1 MKFGFWCHTPAKFNS
16 SPLKMIRVPCSL
28 PTIIFLE
35 LILNSLEVY
44 FKRPGGCPS
53 QAVHLLSMSKQFEKA
68 VQLCAEHDVQIT
80 EEMAERM
87 TPEKCRGST
96 EWVQDEAH
104 PKSPVSCYVS
114 GFKEKKGKT
123 KRKTYP
129 NHIGGFLFYNAY
141 ESYVHMYIYIHT

>member
-1 MKFGFWCHTPAKFNS
+1 
-16 SPLKMIRVPCSL
+16 MIRVPCSL

-114 GFKEKKGKT
+114 GFKEKREDQKENLSK
-123 KRKTYP
+123 
-129 NHIGGFLFYNAY
+129 
-141 ESYVHMYIYIHT
+141 SYWGILIL